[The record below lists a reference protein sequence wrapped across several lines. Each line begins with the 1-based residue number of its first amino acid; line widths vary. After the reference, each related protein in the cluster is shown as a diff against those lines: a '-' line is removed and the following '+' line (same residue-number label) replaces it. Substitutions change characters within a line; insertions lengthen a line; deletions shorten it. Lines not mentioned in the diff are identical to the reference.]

1 MMRPRS
7 AIPAATLAVFLSAF
21 SQGEARG
28 ALVAD
33 NGVFPTF
40 TGHIAKQVD
49 IDKEAFAQA
58 STCLSWFYKGS
69 KKTPPA
75 AAQGIA
81 WRRPVLLLEPER
93 DCPRQY
99 PGGMETARDDFA
111 RKQAL
116 LSVSLTVYE
125 FALVADH
132 NDDQQYNA
140 AELRDLFHSLSLTY
154 DAATPPRTAGA
165 TLNAR
170 FDQWYRARSLEEVMQ
185 GMSVLYERG
194 YRVTPHDRAE
204 LDRVMK

>member
-1 MMRPRS
+1 MMRPQS

-21 SQGEARG
+21 TEGETRS
-28 ALVAD
+28 ALIAD
-33 NGVFPTF
+33 NDVFPTF
-40 TGHIAKQVD
+40 TGYIAKQVG

-69 KKTPPA
+69 KNSPPA

-81 WRRPVLLLEPER
+81 WHLPVLLLEPER

-132 NDDQQYNA
+132 NDDDQYNA
-140 AELRDLFHSLSLTY
+140 AELRDLFQSLSLTY
-154 DAATPPRTAGA
+154 DDSTPPRAAGA
-165 TLNAR
+165 TLTAR
-170 FDQWYRARSLEEVMQ
+170 FDQWYRSRNLEEVMQ
-185 GMSVLYERG
+185 SMSALYEQG

>member
-1 MMRPRS
+1 M
-7 AIPAATLAVFLSAF
+7 TLALFLSSF
-21 SQGEARG
+21 TGGG
-28 ALVAD
+28 ALAAFTVD

-40 TGHIAKQVD
+40 TGHIAKQVG

-69 KKTPPA
+69 KKAPPA
-75 AAQGIA
+75 AAEGIA
-81 WRRPVLLLEPER
+81 WHLPVLSLQPER

-111 RKQAL
+111 RKQAF

-132 NDDQQYNA
+132 NDDDQYNA

-154 DAATPPRTAGA
+154 DAAAPPHAAGA
-165 TLNAR
+165 VLTAR
-170 FDQWYRARSLEEVMQ
+170 FDQWYRTRNLEEVMR
-185 GMSVLYERG
+185 GMSALHERG
-194 YRVTPHDRAE
+194 YQVTPHDRAE